1 MLGLVVI
8 KTITEGGAKIVHRR
22 VFELEDATSNRQH
35 HINPEEII

>member
-8 KTITEGGAKIVHRR
+8 KTITQRVGQIGD